1 MNLAAGLT
9 GEEQA
14 SLADAAEALKSVDFK
29 ALLAADEADISVAFS
44 PIPHDGAFFEG
55 MRKYF
60 WIPLVN
66 APYLDNF
73 IDQFI
78 AGDIN
83 TRASLMITANSW
95 EGNLIVPFYEFVP
108 FFFGT
113 MSKFKVNF
121 FQYLTNEY

>member
-55 MRKYF
+55 
-60 WIPLVN
+60 I
-66 APYLDNF
+66 
-73 IDQFI
+73 
-78 AGDIN
+78 
-83 TRASLMITANSW
+83 
-95 EGNLIVPFYEFVP
+95 
-108 FFFGT
+108 
-113 MSKFKVNF
+113 
-121 FQYLTNEY
+121 